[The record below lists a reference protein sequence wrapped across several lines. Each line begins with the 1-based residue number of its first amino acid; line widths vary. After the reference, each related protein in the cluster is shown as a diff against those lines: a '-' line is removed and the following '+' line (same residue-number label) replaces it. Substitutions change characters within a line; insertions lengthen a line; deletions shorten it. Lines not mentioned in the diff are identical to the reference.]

1 MKSSTI
7 KKIAL
12 AVLLVVAGYVW
23 WGNLRSFQSSMAP
36 ESTEQQAA
44 ADTADPTAK
53 SRTAIAYVEPK
64 VNPFLKKARVDA
76 SQPPQPPTSRTQRPA
91 ARNTPPPPSARG
103 TLKGLVRESETP
115 QVVVV
120 FEDRTSAV
128 LSVGDS
134 LGTWQ
139 LIAIRDSLAVFKL
152 EKAYDTLWLDG
163 KRP

>member
-1 MKSSTI
+1 MKPGTI
-7 KKIAL
+7 KKIAF
-12 AVLLVVAGYVW
+12 AVLLLIAGYIW
-23 WGNLRSFQSSMAP
+23 WGNLRSFQSSVAP
-36 ESTEQQAA
+36 GLPEQQAA

-53 SRTAIAYVEPK
+53 NRAAIAYVEPK
-64 VNPFLKKARVDA
+64 VNPFLNKARADA
-76 SQPPQPPTSRTQRPA
+76 SQPPQPPVSRTQRPGP
-91 ARNTPPPPSARG
+91 RNTPPSPSTRC

-120 FEDRTSAV
+120 FEDLTSAV